1 MEQILIDLRP
11 LAMLSTVIYACI
23 GMALFGGAL
32 FVIQKVT
39 PFSIRKEIE
48 DDQNIALGIILGAVV
63 IGLSIIIAAS
73 IHG

>member
-1 MEQILIDLRP
+1 MEHMT
-11 LAMLSTVIYACI
+11 LALVQAIIFSLVGIAVVGLAFLVITK
-23 GMALFGGAL
+23 L
-32 FVIQKVT
+32 T

-48 DDQNIALGIILGAVV
+48 DDQNVALGIILGAVV

>member
-1 MEQILIDLRP
+1 MEHMTQAIVQ
-11 LAMLSTVIYACI
+11 TVVFSLLGIAV
-23 GMALFGGAL
+23 FGVAF
-32 FVIQKVT
+32 FVIAKLT

-48 DDQNIALGIILGAVV
+48 EDQNTSLGILIGSII

>member
-1 MEQILIDLRP
+1 MEHTSVALVQAILFSMVGIAVFA
-11 LAMLSTVIYACI
+11 LA
-23 GMALFGGAL
+23 F
-32 FVIQKVT
+32 FVLTKLT

-48 DDQNIALGIILGAVV
+48 DDQNTALGIIIGSML